1 MSPEEQYIRPP
12 SLRIYLESGGDLTGF
27 ALLDSLVEAV
37 VVARRLLPAETNRKQ
52 AARNRRFVERWF
64 ARHGGEEP
72 VPATQELLTF
82 AFWKA
87 ECLEDPS
94 LADLFEA
101 TLPPDTL
108 DRALQLVDDLR
119 HVHPLAVREEMEN
132 WTCRACGET
141 FVLAPAAVVTN
152 TGEELGYDEDLSYC
166 LGCMSIATSALEAAS
181 GIDRFT
187 EGLDDERHRLRPVGR
202 MTDALGGLGGD
213 SDDDDD
219 YDDELILVDGA
230 VLAFDDDDDSGELV
244 FDDDV
249 ETVRS
254 EAARLTTQLE
264 AAARRM
270 AALEAR
276 RAALIAPSARRAP
289 ASEVR
294 RIVVAVGSV
303 GTGTAWGW
311 PARLQAT
318 VIGPRVRQNQLASS
332 SQVGWTSSKS
342 PSDRAG
348 RRRRRAISAR
358 CHSSRPA
365 WGSLSSSAQSRTE
378 PSNVARSWGSGTASG
393 FQPKAA
399 NSLRRP
405 SLTRRP
411 SSGSTWSV
419 KYWNGVEAPHSSPW
433 KSIGTNG
440 AHSTRAAAMR
450 RRPVLMRAEERSPAA
465 RLPTWSWFWR

>member
-12 SLRIYLESGGDLTGF
+12 SLRIYLETGGDLTGF

-101 TLPPDTL
+101 ALPADTL
-108 DRALQLVDDLR
+108 HRALQLVDDLR
-119 HVHPLAVREEMEN
+119 HVHPLAVREEMDN

-141 FVLAPAAVVTN
+141 FALAPAAVVTN

-187 EGLDDERHRLRPVGR
+187 EDLDDERHRLRPIGR
-202 MTDALGGLGGD
+202 ITDALGGIDDG
-213 SDDDDD
+213 DDDDD
-219 YDDELILVDGA
+219 DEEELILVDG
-230 VLAFDDDDDSGELV
+230 LGFDDDDDTGEIV
-244 FDDDV
+244 FDDV

-276 RAALIAPSARRAP
+276 RAALIRRLED
-289 ASEVR
+289 S
-294 RIVVAVGSV
+294 
-303 GTGTAWGW
+303 
-311 PARLQAT
+311 
-318 VIGPRVRQNQLASS
+318 
-332 SQVGWTSSKS
+332 
-342 PSDRAG
+342 G
-348 RRRRRAISAR
+348 R
-358 CHSSRPA
+358 
-365 WGSLSSSAQSRTE
+365 
-378 PSNVARSWGSGTASG
+378 
-393 FQPKAA
+393 
-399 NSLRRP
+399 
-405 SLTRRP
+405 
-411 SSGSTWSV
+411 
-419 KYWNGVEAPHSSPW
+419 
-433 KSIGTNG
+433 
-440 AHSTRAAAMR
+440 
-450 RRPVLMRAEERSPAA
+450 
-465 RLPTWSWFWR
+465 

>member
-12 SLRIYLESGGDLTGF
+12 SLRIYLETGGDLTGF

-101 TLPPDTL
+101 ALPADAL
-108 DRALQLVDDLR
+108 HRALQLVDDLR
-119 HVHPLAVREEMEN
+119 HVHPLAVREEMDN

-141 FVLAPAAVVTN
+141 FALAPAAVVTN

-187 EGLDDERHRLRPVGR
+187 EDLDDERHRLRPIGR
-202 MTDALGGLGGD
+202 ITDALGGIDDG
-213 SDDDDD
+213 DDDDD
-219 YDDELILVDGA
+219 DEEELILVDG
-230 VLAFDDDDDSGELV
+230 LGFDDDDDTGEIV
-244 FDDDV
+244 FDDV

-276 RAALIAPSARRAP
+276 RAALIRRLED
-289 ASEVR
+289 S
-294 RIVVAVGSV
+294 
-303 GTGTAWGW
+303 
-311 PARLQAT
+311 
-318 VIGPRVRQNQLASS
+318 
-332 SQVGWTSSKS
+332 
-342 PSDRAG
+342 G
-348 RRRRRAISAR
+348 R
-358 CHSSRPA
+358 
-365 WGSLSSSAQSRTE
+365 
-378 PSNVARSWGSGTASG
+378 
-393 FQPKAA
+393 
-399 NSLRRP
+399 
-405 SLTRRP
+405 
-411 SSGSTWSV
+411 
-419 KYWNGVEAPHSSPW
+419 
-433 KSIGTNG
+433 
-440 AHSTRAAAMR
+440 
-450 RRPVLMRAEERSPAA
+450 
-465 RLPTWSWFWR
+465 